1 MSGRMTR
8 ADLRMNLNLF
18 RVLDAVYTHGG
29 ISAAARAPPLSQ
41 PPIPHLLNRLRE
53 LFGDPLF
60 LRQGNRMVPTDRVRT
75 VIAAVQQHL
84 NGLQA
89 TTQTQAGFLPSPLGL
104 RFHRGFRAAL

>member
-29 ISAAARAPPLSQ
+29 ISAAARALHLTQ
-41 PPIPHLLNRLRE
+41 PAITHSLNRLRE

-75 VIAAVQQHL
+75 V
-84 NGLQA
+84 
-89 TTQTQAGFLPSPLGL
+89 TTLPSAATGWVCCNWAMC
-104 RFHRGFRAAL
+104 RRAWVLSWTRATWA